1 MVASSRR
8 SYAQPCPVVDA
19 LDVVGERWT
28 LLLVRDLM
36 FGPLRFT
43 ELHRGL
49 PGLAPNLLSERL
61 KMLCEEGLVEQV
73 PLQPP
78 AGRPA
83 YALTATGR
91 SLGPVIHELS
101 RFGAE
106 RWGDPDGD
114 PPPERLLRGAV
125 LSLMDPRRL
134 GSASWTAHLDLDGS
148 TIGLQVRSGTHRRS
162 ALERLRLTHPSTVT
176 ESDADVRL
184 RATLGALVRA
194 PSGHRRHGGE
204 HRRWSTHLRGRPQ
217 AVGALA
223 ALFGW
228 T

>member
-1 MVASSRR
+1 MGGSSRR
-8 SYAQPCPVVDA
+8 SYAQPCPVAGA

-43 ELHRGL
+43 ELHQGL

-73 PLQPP
+73 PLPPP
-78 AGRPA
+78 ASRTA

-101 RFGAE
+101 RFGVE
-106 RWGDPDGD
+106 RWEDPDGD

-125 LSLMDPRRL
+125 LSLMDPTRL

-148 TIGLQVRSGTHRRS
+148 TIGLHVHSGTHRRS
-162 ALERLRLTHPSTVT
+162 ALERLRLSHPSTVT

-184 RATLGALVRA
+184 YATLGTLVEL
-194 PSGHRRHGGE
+194 RRGTEQMDAAIAAG
-204 HRRWSTHLRGRPQ
+204 RLDLRGRPQ
-217 AVGALA
+217 AVGALVG
-223 ALFGW
+223 LFGW